1 MRKTTFLGETIGQ
14 TIREKRKKKK
24 MSIEELADEANI
36 NDKFLG
42 EVERGEKVPSI
53 HRIMKIARGLDL
65 KDSREL
71 LVDVDEKVYPTIKK
85 GNQEEE

>member
-24 MSIEELADEANI
+24 MSIEELADAADI

-42 EVERGEKVPSI
+42 EVERGEKEPSI
-53 HRIMKIARGLDL
+53 MTVMKIANGLNL
-65 KDSREL
+65 KSSLEL
-71 LVDVDEKVYPTIKK
+71 FIDVDEKVYPIIEE
-85 GNQEEE
+85 GNEVEK